1 MNIAMIAAV
10 GKHLE
15 LGKNN
20 DLIWHFKEDMRF
32 FRETTR
38 GATVVMG
45 RKTFESLP
53 AALPGRRNIVITK
66 NAAYHAE
73 NAEVVGSMEQALE
86 IIKNDEKV
94 FIIGGASIYK
104 VFLPYAHKIFLTEI
118 DDECTDADTFFPDFD
133 KSLYKKEILNSI
145 QVNNVTLNFT
155 LYSKKDCD

>member
-38 GATVVMG
+38 GATVVM
-45 RKTFESLP
+45 
-53 AALPGRRNIVITK
+53 
-66 NAAYHAE
+66 
-73 NAEVVGSMEQALE
+73 EVVGSMEQALE
-86 IIKNDEKV
+86 IIKNDKNV
-94 FIIGGASIYK
+94 FFIGGASIYK
-104 VFLPYAHKIFLTEI
+104 AFMPYAQKIFLTEI
-118 DDECTDADTFFPDFD
+118 DDECADADTFFPDFD

-155 LYSKKDCD
+155 LYLKKDCD

>member
-1 MNIAMIAAV
+1 
-10 GKHLE
+10 
-15 LGKNN
+15 
-20 DLIWHFKEDMRF
+20 
-32 FRETTR
+32 
-38 GATVVMG
+38 MG

-66 NAAYHAE
+66 NASYQAE

-86 IIKNDEKV
+86 IIKNDKNV
-94 FIIGGASIYK
+94 FVIGGASIYK
-104 VFLPYAHKIFLTEI
+104 VFLPYAQKIFLTEI

-133 KSLYKKEILNSI
+133 KSLYKKEILNQI